1 MLAVLRQRNFAL
13 VWAGGLISY
22 TGDWLLFVGLPLFV
36 YQLTGSTLATGA
48 AVMVRVLPRLV
59 LGSVAGV
66 FVDRWDR
73 RRTMIAANLLLGF
86 CLLPLLAVRSVE
98 WLWVLYLV
106 SFVQSVLAQFLGP
119 AENALL
125 PRLVDEELLV
135 PANAL
140 NGMNDN
146 LARLVGPPIGG
157 LVVGVWGLGG
167 AALLDAASFFV
178 AAGLVALVVV
188 DGRAARAVTP
198 EATAEL
204 TAEASRVGPF
214 AAVWREW
221 RAGLALVRR
230 TPLLRSLF
238 IVLGVSLVADSI
250 LTALL
255 IPFIEDEVG
264 GGAQAL
270 GGLLTIRGVAGLLGG
285 VVIGWVGPRVPP
297 ARLLGVSLVGVG
309 LLFLVQVNY
318 PAVWLVAALLL
329 LSGPFIIGW
338 LTSQQTLLQTGSP
351 DEYRGRVFGAYGTT
365 ASLTLLVGSGLASAL
380 GEAVGIVPLL
390 NASALLYVA
399 AGVVALVL
407 LRGVVIAAG
416 SEAEVGEAAPAMG

>member
-1 MLAVLRQRNFAL
+1 
-13 VWAGGLISY
+13 
-22 TGDWLLFVGLPLFV
+22 
-36 YQLTGSTLATGA
+36 
-48 AVMVRVLPRLV
+48 MVRVLPRLV

-73 RRTMIAANLLLGF
+73 RRTMIATNLLLGL

-198 EATAEL
+198 EATTEL
-204 TAEASRVGPF
+204 TVEASRVGPF

-230 TPLLRSLF
+230 VRPVAILF
-238 IVLGVSLVADSI
+238 IFIAITAVGEGAMSTLFVPFVTKVLGGSGFAYGSVLA
-250 LTALL
+250 
-255 IPFIEDEVG
+255 
-264 GGAQAL
+264 AQAI
-270 GGLLTIRGVAGLLGG
+270 GGLLGNA
-285 VVIGWVGPRVPP
+285 VIGRVGQGVPP
-297 ARLLGVSLVGVG
+297 GRLLGLGAVGLGAIDLLIFNAYRVVPGVAPPLILMAIVGV
-309 LLFLVQVNY
+309 
-318 PAVWLVAALLL
+318 PAA
-329 LSGPFIIGW
+329 GIGVGYM
-338 LTSQQTLLQTGSP
+338 TLLQTSVA
-351 DEYRGRVFGAYGTT
+351 DEYRGRVFGAFGATS
-365 ASLTLLVGSGLASAL
+365 ALSLLIGSGLAGVLGDLLGIVTILNIQGIVYLLAGAMVLVTLSAVGGERPVATET
-380 GEAVGIVPLL
+380 GEAG
-390 NASALLYVA
+390 
-399 AGVVALVL
+399 AGTA
-407 LRGVVIAAG
+407 
-416 SEAEVGEAAPAMG
+416 